1 MTDSHR
7 FDTAT
12 VMLIL
17 ALFVVGLLVGIGI
30 LRVYLGEAVGSLL
43 RYLAIAVVLLVFST
57 ALYRQWRTEFNSETE

>member
-17 ALFVVGLLVGIGI
+17 ALTVVGLLVGI

-43 RYLAIAVVLLVFST
+43 RYLAIGVVLLVFSA
-57 ALYRQWRTEFNSETE
+57 ALYRQWRTELDSETE

>member
-17 ALFVVGLLVGIGI
+17 ALTVVGLLVGIGI

-57 ALYRQWRTEFNSETE
+57 ALYRQWRTELNSETE

>member
-17 ALFVVGLLVGIGI
+17 ALTVVGLLVGIGI

-43 RYLAIAVVLLVFST
+43 RYLAIGVVLLVFSA
-57 ALYRQWRTEFNSETE
+57 ALYRQWRAELDSETE

>member
-1 MTDSHR
+1 MTDSYR

-17 ALFVVGLLVGIGI
+17 ALTVVGLLVGIGI

-43 RYLAIAVVLLVFST
+43 RYLAIAAILLVFST
-57 ALYRQWRTEFNSETE
+57 ALYRQWRTELDSETE